1 MALNHNQYAV
11 AAIAAT
17 LCLAGIYTVIGAA
30 ISSTDTG
37 GFDSAVGDIFI
48 TEDENPKECPEDV
61 ATVGCDWDGD
71 GIPDR
76 MEQTLYGTN
85 WQKADTDG
93 DGLED
98 GWEIDNGL
106 DPLDTGEPCISFVD
120 IDQGDCKDIPINSVD
135 TEQETGEQ
143 NETFPNPDNGP
154 LGDPDRDGLTNL
166 EESEL
171 GTNPNLKDSDGDGLN
186 DRWESQYTY
195 EIITSQGPITLLDPL
210 DGNWNCPLLSATVRA
225 EIELDIGSTLWEE
238 MGNQF
243 GHSCDAVLDLEQP
256 EPDTLRNF
264 VEERYDTNPLAE
276 DSDNDLIDDRYEI
289 AFGSIVLDVH
299 CGVPVFGTL
308 SIDAPYTDKMTAPGD
323 LTWFEQDMDSDG
335 RLNGPGDWDTD
346 GDGMPDG
353 FEYCYNDLLN
363 PSNSTDAY
371 GDNDDDGLNNV
382 EEFEVSYVWG
392 ESNFTSPLDA
402 DTDNDGMPDGWE
414 YLSGIHPADG
424 SNADDDP
431 DYDGYDIDG
440 DGGVR
445 YSEMLGVSTVQSILV
460 EKGDYVIEN
469 QAILWVQTVQDG
481 NYVNIPIKT
490 QIAGWVYHI
499 NIEINE
505 EVTSRLQDLVV
516 VLEENERFTNFNEY
530 NARDRDLDGIV
541 DGRSTDP
548 LNEDTDSD
556 GLIDGIEV
564 MLSLIHI

>member
-30 ISSTDTG
+30 MSSTDTG
-37 GFDSAVGDIFI
+37 GFDSAVDDIFI
-48 TEDENPKECPEDV
+48 TPEEAPKECPEDV

-98 GWEIDNGL
+98 GWEIENGL
-106 DPLDTGEPCISFVD
+106 DPLDTGEPCISFD
-120 IDQGDCKDIPINSVD
+120 DADQGDCKDIPINSVD

-225 EIELDIGSTLWEE
+225 EIELDIGTSQWEE

-256 EPDTLRNF
+256 EPDSLRNY

-289 AFGSIVLDVH
+289 AFGFIELDVY
-299 CGVPVFGTL
+299 CGVPVFGAL
-308 SIDAPYTDKMTAPGD
+308 SIEAPYTDKMTAPGD
-323 LTWFEQDMDSDG
+323 LTWFEQDMDGDG

-353 FEYCYNDLLN
+353 FEYCYNNLLN

-382 EEFEVSYVWG
+382 EEFEVSYIWG
-392 ESNFTSPLDA
+392 ESNFTSPLDS

-445 YSEMLGVSTVQSILV
+445 YSDMLGVSTVQSILV
-460 EKGDYVIEN
+460 EKE
-469 QAILWVQTVQDG
+469 T
-481 NYVNIPIKT
+481 T
-490 QIAGWVYHI
+490 
-499 NIEINE
+499 
-505 EVTSRLQDLVV
+505 
-516 VLEENERFTNFNEY
+516 
-530 NARDRDLDGIV
+530 
-541 DGRSTDP
+541 
-548 LNEDTDSD
+548 
-556 GLIDGIEV
+556 
-564 MLSLIHI
+564 